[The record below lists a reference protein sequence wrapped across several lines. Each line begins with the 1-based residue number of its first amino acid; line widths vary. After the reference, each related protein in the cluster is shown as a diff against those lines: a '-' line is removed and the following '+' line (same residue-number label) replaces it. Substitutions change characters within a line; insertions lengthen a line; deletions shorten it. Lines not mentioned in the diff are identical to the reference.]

1 MLIPIDGHFECS
13 ESNCEFATCDL
24 YEFMEHC
31 GVEYEWGVRLNKRY
45 TFDLF
50 KFLDILNDLTNVGDL
65 DAMYDHIQSATL
77 LMINASGDELEDFI
91 EESVVQSEMSEVMD
105 GIERLLK
112 ENG

>member
-1 MLIPIDGHFECS
+1 MPVDGQFDCS
-13 ESNCEFATCDL
+13 EDKCDFSTCDL

-31 GVEYEWGVRLNKRY
+31 GVEYEWGVKLNKRY

-50 KFLDILNDLTNVGDL
+50 MFLNRLNELTNIGDL
-65 DAMYDHIQSATL
+65 DGIYDHVQSATL
-77 LMINASGDELEDFI
+77 LLINASGDELEDFV
-91 EESVVQSEMSEVMD
+91 EESIVQSDMEEVLD

>member
-1 MLIPIDGHFECS
+1 MLMPVDGQFDCS
-13 ESNCEFATCDL
+13 EDKCDFSTCDL

-50 KFLDILNDLTNVGDL
+50 QFLEILNDLTNMGDL

>member
-1 MLIPIDGHFECS
+1 MLIPIDGHFKCS
-13 ESNCEFATCDL
+13 ETKCEFTTCDL

-31 GVEYEWGVRLNKRY
+31 GIEYEWGVRLNKRY

-50 KFLDILNDLTNVGDL
+50 HFLSILNDLTNIGDL

-77 LMINASGDELEDFI
+77 LLINASGDELEDFI

>member
-1 MLIPIDGHFECS
+1 M
-13 ESNCEFATCDL
+13 
-24 YEFMEHC
+24 
-31 GVEYEWGVRLNKRY
+31 
-45 TFDLF
+45 
-50 KFLDILNDLTNVGDL
+50 GDL